1 MQSPHGI
8 GHHHAFRPSVMGNN
22 GLVAAG
28 HPLASQAGIAKLMA
42 GGNAIDAAVAT
53 AAALGVVEPA
63 ASGVGGDGYLLIYT
77 ADTGKVSAVNAT
89 GAAPSAAT
97 REFYLERGGI
107 PMRGILSV
115 SVPGLVDGWL
125 VAHERH
131 GLLGLERVLEP
142 AVTLCENGFPV
153 SHKLSGSLNARTSD
167 FASDPV
173 TRGVF
178 TRDGRPFAPGDVLR
192 QRDLGAT
199 LRRVAAEGRAAL
211 YEGDIAEAIVAFSR
225 SRGGLLAME
234 DLANHRAGWAD
245 PIHTTYRGHTVYE
258 MPPNSSGHI
267 LLQELNIVER
277 FDLQSL
283 GCNTAECVH
292 LMVEAKKLAFSDR
305 EVFVADPDWLDIPLG
320 GLLSKSYAEEQARRI
335 DPDRAATDVPAG
347 RPEAHEDT
355 TCFCTADRWGNAVC
369 VLQSIQ
375 SGFGAG
381 LIAGNTGIL
390 LNNRMTYWHLD
401 EDHPNCLMPGKRVR
415 HTMNPVIV
423 TRDNRAVLVCGT
435 PGADTQVQ
443 TNLQL
448 ITHILDFGMTP
459 QEAVE
464 APRWRS
470 LQNPM
475 ESTVPH
481 TCEDVLQL
489 EGRFSQNVREGLA
502 RRGHDLRILGDWDG
516 PGSAQAIRMLPETN
530 TLVGGSDPRR
540 DGYAVAW

>member
-8 GHHHAFRPSVMGNN
+8 GHHAFRPSVMGNN
-22 GLVAAG
+22 GLVASG
-28 HPLASQAGIAKLMA
+28 QPLASQAGIATLMA

-63 ASGVGGDGYLLIYT
+63 ASGVGGDGYLLIYRS
-77 ADTGKVSAVNAT
+77 DTGAVSAVNAT
-89 GAAPSAAT
+89 GAAPRAAT
-97 REFYLERGGI
+97 RDIYLDRGGI

-125 VAHERH
+125 IAHERH
-131 GLLGLERVLEP
+131 GRLGLERVLEP
-142 AVTLCENGFPV
+142 AISLCEDGFPV
-153 SHKLSGSLNARTSD
+153 SHKLSGSLAGWSRN
-167 FASDPV
+167 FASDPF
-173 TRGVF
+173 TRNVF
-178 TRDGRPFAPGDVLR
+178 TKNGLPIGPGDVLR
-192 QRDLGAT
+192 QSDLGTT
-199 LRRVAAEGRAAL
+199 LRRIAAEGRAAL
-211 YEGDIAEAIVAFSR
+211 YEGDVAEAIVAFSR
-225 SRGGLLAME
+225 SRGGLLTME
-234 DLANHRAGWAD
+234 DLANHHAHWAD
-245 PIHTTYRGHTVYE
+245 AIHTTYRGHTVYE

-277 FDLQSL
+277 FNLQSL
-283 GCNTAECVH
+283 GCNTAESIH

-305 EVFVADPDWLDIPLG
+305 EAFVADPDWLDIPLR
-320 GLLSKSYAEEQARRI
+320 GLLSRSYAEQQARRI
-335 DPDRAATDVPAG
+335 DPERAATDVPAG
-347 RPEAHEDT
+347 RPESHEDT

-390 LNNRMTYWHLD
+390 LNNRMTYWHLE

-423 TRDNRAVLVCGT
+423 TLDNKAVLVCGT

-448 ITHILDFGMTP
+448 ITHMLDFGMTP

-489 EGRFSQNVREGLA
+489 EGRFSKDVREGLA

-516 PGSAQAIRMLPETN
+516 PGSAQAITIHPETN
-530 TLVGGSDPRR
+530 TLIGGSDPRR
-540 DGYAVAW
+540 DGYAAAW